1 MITWRTMDPELEL
14 DEIYETA
21 EDTILLLRVA
31 LQEARPDDRV
41 LEIGCGRA
49 LISREL
55 AMRVKSIV
63 ATDINPVALRFARNV
78 GLPAV
83 RADLFSGFKARFDL
97 IIFNPP
103 YLPTAPE
110 ERSKGWIN
118 FSLDGGE
125 NGRETIFRFLEQIKN
140 YLSPKGRSLFLVSSF
155 SGIAEVLDKARNEGL
170 DISEIAS
177 ARYFFEQL
185 CVFKVEIAISG
196 VKRQ

>member
-1 MITWRTMDPELEL
+1 MDHELEL
-14 DEIYETA
+14 DEVYEIA
-21 EDTILLLRVA
+21 EDTLLLLKVA
-31 LQEARPDDRV
+31 LKESRAEDSV

-55 AMRVKSIV
+55 AGRVKCIT
-63 ATDINPVALRFARNV
+63 ATDINPIALRFAKGY
-78 GLPAV
+78 GLSAV
-83 RADLFSGFKARFDL
+83 RADLLGGFKARFDL

-125 NGRETIFRFLEQIKN
+125 NGRDTIFRFLEQIKN
-140 YLSPKGRSLFLVSSF
+140 HLSPKGRSLFLVSSL
-155 SGIAEVLDKARNEGL
+155 SGIEKVLDKARSEGL
-170 DISEIAS
+170 DICEMAS

-185 CVFKVEIAISG
+185 RVFKVENTISDI
-196 VKRQ
+196 KK